1 MSEEN
6 VEVVK
11 RWNAAF
17 NAGDMDAVRE
27 ILDPDVVIG
36 RELEGWPETGPF
48 VGRESVIR
56 QWERS
61 LDAFPGGATIELVSV
76 TDVGDRVVARAAAHG
91 KGQGPELRAEFTTI
105 STMRNGRILI
115 IEYFWDYAEALA
127 SLGLSE

>member
-48 VGRESVIR
+48 AGREASYVSGNEAWMPFLAAR
-56 QWERS
+56 RLNWLASPMSATASLRERS
-61 LDAFPGGATIELVSV
+61 RMAK
-76 TDVGDRVVARAAAHG
+76 AR
-91 KGQGPELRAEFTTI
+91 
-105 STMRNGRILI
+105 
-115 IEYFWDYAEALA
+115 
-127 SLGLSE
+127 GLN